1 MVTNYELKQKARE
14 ALKDNWQIALMVALI
29 ASLPS
34 LAGQVVSIMT
44 QSGMTQVLNNML
56 TTVQSNATIGDVAAL
71 MEQSGVT
78 AASYTPSLLLNLL
91 SGILSPFLTLGLL
104 NYTFKLLRHEDDAL
118 IGTVFSRK
126 NCFFKAIGLNI
137 MVFLRTLLW
146 MLPGMA
152 LEILAMVALVLL
164 PENLS
169 FVSVV
174 LLYGGMIAMLV
185 LGIRAAFHYAMATR
199 VMAETPSVGIN
210 QAIRESVQMMSNRK
224 MLLFSLEMSFI
235 LYNIG
240 ITLLE
245 TLLLSI
251 VGSVLAS
258 TVSMVASFV
267 VSVYMQTAVS
277 AFYLVYRQQSTI

>member
-1 MVTNYELKQKARE
+1 MVTNYELKQKARA

-34 LAGQVVSIMT
+34 LAGQVVAIMT
-44 QSGMTQVLNNML
+44 QSGMTQTLNNLL
-56 TTVQSNATIGDVAAL
+56 TTMQSSTTVGDVWVML
-71 MEQSGVT
+71 EQSGIT
-78 AASYTPSLLLNLL
+78 AGSYAPSLLLNLL

-104 NYTFKLLRHEDDAL
+104 NYTFKLLRGEDDAL
-118 IGTVFSRK
+118 IGTVFSRS

-137 MVFLRTLLW
+137 MIFLRTLLW

-152 LEILAMVALVLL
+152 LEILAVVAVTLL

-169 FVSVV
+169 IVSVI

-185 LGIRAAFHYAMATR
+185 LGIRAGFHYAMATR
-199 VMAETPSVGIN
+199 VMAEDPSKGIN
-210 QAIRESVQMMSNRK
+210 QCIRESIAMMSHRK

-240 ITLLE
+240 VSLIE
-245 TLLLSI
+245 TLLLSM
-251 VGSVLAS
+251 VGSVLAA
-258 TVSMVASFV
+258 TVSMVLSFV
-267 VSVYMQTAVS
+267 ISVYMQMAVS
-277 AFYLVYRQQSTI
+277 AFYLVYRQQNTI